1 VPPIRRRFGRGAGSC
16 GRPGRRRAAPAEPF
30 FRGVGVNGGERPGTG
45 RERRGVGLE
54 GLEGRLPGPVTVGRG
69 GGVHGGRIGQGG
81 IEEPRDVFGGRRGA
95 VEPF

>member
-16 GRPGRRRAAPAEPF
+16 GRLGRARAAPAELF
-30 FRGVGVNGGERPGTG
+30 FRGVGVDGGERPGTG
-45 RERRGVGLE
+45 RERRGV

-69 GGVHGGRIGQGG
+69 GGVHGGRIGLDSIG
-81 IEEPRDVFGGRRGA
+81 EPRDVFGGRRGA